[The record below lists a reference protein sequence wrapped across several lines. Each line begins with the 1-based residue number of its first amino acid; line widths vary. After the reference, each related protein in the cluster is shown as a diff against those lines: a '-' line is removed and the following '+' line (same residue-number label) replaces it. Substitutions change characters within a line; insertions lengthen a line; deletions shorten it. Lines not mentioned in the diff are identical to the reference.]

1 MKTPNE
7 WWQEFRY
14 RNSYPTDIIK
24 AIQDD
29 ATKESNDLLD
39 EVYRTFSTAFPH
51 SHLLN
56 RIRIF
61 REGDKNARLHV

>member
-14 RNSYPTDIIK
+14 RNDHPTDIIK
-24 AIQDD
+24 AIQTEASDEAKVKCD
-29 ATKESNDLLD
+29 EANALLD
-39 EVYRTFSTAFPH
+39 EVYRTFSPVNPR

-61 REGDKNARLHV
+61 RGG